1 MTFEEY
7 IQPEML
13 VLVPVLFII
22 GMGLKKM
29 SAVYDN
35 YIPLILGATGA
46 VLALMYQFSVMG
58 FSFEAVFTGLIQGI
72 LCAGAAV
79 YGHQAYKQLTKEK

>member
-13 VLVPVLFII
+13 VLIPVLFII
-22 GMGLKKM
+22 GMALKKLPK
-29 SAVYDN
+29 VCDN
-35 YIPLILGATGA
+35 YIPLILGASGV
-46 VLALMYQFSVMG
+46 VLALMYQFSMMG
-58 FSFEAVFTGLIQGI
+58 FSLEAVFAGLIQGI

-79 YGHQAYKQLTKEK
+79 YGHQAYKQLIKEK